1 MLVKTFSYFYSKIYN
16 YDHQT
21 LFLQSYVFHDLL
33 PVVKLLPEGLALI
46 PIVGILRGGVN
57 QFEHN
62 Y

>member
-21 LFLQSYVFHDLL
+21 LFLQYYVFHDLL

-46 PIVGILRGGVN
+46 PIVGILRGRGESV
-57 QFEHN
+57 
-62 Y
+62 